1 MYNLTTRKNDMKTTL
16 KAILCAATALL
27 AVSCGSKKGGAPAGP
42 AFPMMADPNAPV
54 NVEIAVTEYRD
65 VPQDET
71 YSTTVQAYAINNVVP
86 QTGSRIKKINV
97 EVGDF
102 VSKGQVLAEMDQT
115 SLEQTKLKLDN
126 DALELSRLTE
136 LYEAGALSKSDYE
149 AMQLSYNVSNSQY
162 QNLVENTILRSPL
175 TGVITARNYDAGD
188 MYAMSSPIYVVQQ
201 ISPVKLLVAM
211 SETDYTKVK
220 KGDSVDITADA
231 IPGRT
236 FVGKVNRIYPVIDP
250 ASHTFTAE
258 VVVPNTDRA
267 LRPGM
272 YARAKVTFGINHSI
286 VIPDIAVVKQQG
298 SGHKSVFVLNGD
310 NTVTS
315 RSITLGRHIGS
326 DYEVLE
332 GLEEGEKIVA
342 KGHTSLRNGS
352 EVNVIN

>member
-1 MYNLTTRKNDMKTTL
+1 MNTKVK
-16 KAILCAATALL
+16 IFLCAATALL
-27 AVSCGSKKGGAPAGP
+27 AVSCGSRKSGASAPAGP
-42 AFPMMADPNAPV
+42 MMAADPTAPT
-54 NVEIAVTEYRD
+54 NVEIAVAEYRD

-71 YSTTVQAYAINNVVP
+71 YSTTVQAFAVNNVVP

-102 VSKGQVLAEMDQT
+102 VAKGQVLAEMDQT
-115 SLEQTKLKLDN
+115 SLDQTKLKLDN
-126 DALELSRLTE
+126 DALELSRLKE

-175 TGVITARNYDAGD
+175 TGVVTARNYDVGD
-188 MYAMSSPIYVVQQ
+188 MYAMSQPIFVVQQ

-211 SETDYTKVK
+211 SETDYSKVK

-236 FVGKVNRIYPVIDP
+236 FAGKVNRIYPVIDP

-258 VVVPNTDRA
+258 VVVPNTDRV

-272 YARAKVTFGINHSI
+272 FARAKVTFAVNHSI
-286 VIPDIAVVKQQG
+286 VVPDIAILKQQG
-298 SGHKSVFVLNGD
+298 SGQKSVFVLNGD
-310 NTVTS
+310 NTVSS
-315 RSITLGRHIGS
+315 RIVTLGRHTGS
-326 DYEVLE
+326 EYEILE
-332 GLEEGEKIVA
+332 GLAEGEKVVS
-342 KGHTSLRNGS
+342 KGHTALRNGS